1 MKRRPVVGMVA
12 LAEHGQPAAVLPLED
27 ALDADGV
34 RSVRR
39 WFGASSQ
46 ERTVVGRFHSRTS
59 RFPRASRRPSRCL
72 DPGTRLGS
80 VHVESQ
86 GEVRQG
92 IQLMTAR
99 LLPAALCGAPKRP
112 APV

>member
-1 MKRRPVVGMVA
+1 MKRRPVVRIVA

-46 ERTVVGRFHSRTS
+46 ERTVVGT
-59 RFPRASRRPSRCL
+59 SRCL

-99 LLPAALCGAPKRP
+99 LLQPPYAAHPKGRPRSSCSEPGA
-112 APV
+112 